1 MVDSP
6 ARVGVLCSEST
17 VGVDSAV
24 GLDRAAEVPVSGVCE
39 LGEVETVDSDGAEV
53 VE

>member
-17 VGVDSAV
+17 VGVDSALAV
-24 GLDRAAEVPVSGVCE
+24 DRAAEVPVSGVCK
-39 LGEVETVDSDGAEV
+39 LVEVVSVDSVGAETVE
-53 VE
+53 